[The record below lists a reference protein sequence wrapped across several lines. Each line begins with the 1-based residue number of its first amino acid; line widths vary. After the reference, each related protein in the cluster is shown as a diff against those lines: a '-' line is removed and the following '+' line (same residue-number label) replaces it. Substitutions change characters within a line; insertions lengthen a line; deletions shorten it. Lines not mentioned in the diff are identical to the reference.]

1 MAVTTLEQFNEE
13 VMKEIE
19 EKFVSLNQLFLSV
32 GIEAKE
38 KIVGNY
44 SKFIKEFITQKLI
57 TQKELILR
65 MVREK
70 APKWRSGI
78 FQDKSWND
86 CKEEFL
92 NNLDTI

>member
-44 SKFIKEFITQKLI
+44 
-57 TQKELILR
+57 
-65 MVREK
+65 
-70 APKWRSGI
+70 
-78 FQDKSWND
+78 
-86 CKEEFL
+86 
-92 NNLDTI
+92 